1 MCHRVTSVAA
11 VPSATSKTSEGSA
24 TVVSACTRTV
34 ALTLSLALLL
44 ASGAVAQSAEPTGSV
59 EPAPAA
65 PTAATGPGVDSAP
78 GVLAWQ
84 RTDGLPGPETA
95 LVNRIAVGSD
105 GTVAVLGQTALGQGP
120 ALGWFS
126 TDGLNW
132 EPAKVKDAESSA
144 SLDLL
149 ALPDG
154 GFIAWPYLGA
164 QLWRSPD
171 GRSWK
176 RDKRPAGVFFG
187 DGIVTEDGLVFVGQ
201 SSGARPA
208 VLRSADGKK
217 WSATELPIAEG
228 GDDAPNLIAQL
239 ADGSLLAAAT
249 GTRDAAATL
258 WRSVDGGD
266 WQLLPMPDPEP
277 GAFIEGIAPTATGAV
292 MVVNH
297 PSETGDLSSTI
308 WATSDGTDWQAVHDV
323 PEGWASPPVAASEA
337 TYVWAGPVLLSS
349 VDGVSWA
356 ESRPEAFE
364 GPYTVLGGVATPD
377 GELVTIGRVEF
388 IKGSAT
394 WLGSP
399 AAE

>member
-1 MCHRVTSVAA
+1 M
-11 VPSATSKTSEGSA
+11 
-24 TVVSACTRTV
+24 VSACTRTV

-44 ASGAVAQSAEPTGSV
+44 ASGAVARSAEPTGSV
-59 EPAPAA
+59 EPAVAA
-65 PTAATGPGVDSAP
+65 SSAATGSDIEAATGD
-78 GVLAWQ
+78 LAWQ
-84 RTDGLPGPETA
+84 RIDALPGPETA
-95 LVNRIAVGSD
+95 LVNRIAVGQD
-105 GTVAVLGQTALGQGP
+105 GTLVVLGQAAIGQGP

-126 TDGLNW
+126 SDGLVW
-132 EPAKVKDAESSA
+132 EPAKVKDAEFA
-144 SLDLL
+144 AALDVL

-171 GRSWK
+171 GRTWK
-176 RDKRPAGVFFG
+176 RDKRPAGAFFG
-187 DGIVTEDGLVFVGQ
+187 DGIVTKDGLLFVGQ
-201 SSGARPA
+201 SSDAKPA

-228 GDDAPNLIAQL
+228 GDDDPNLIAQL

-266 WQLLPMPDPEP
+266 WQLVPMPDPEP
-277 GAFIEGIAPTATGAV
+277 GAFIEGIAPTTTGAV

-297 PSETGDLSSTI
+297 ASETGDLSSTI

-323 PEGWASPPVAASEA
+323 PENWASSPVPAPDA

-349 VDGVSWA
+349 VDGVTWA

-388 IKGSAT
+388 VKGSAT